1 MSERGQIF
9 PLILFGATGDLA
21 QRMLLPSLYHL
32 HRDGLLPP
40 GLKILATGRTELS
53 RAAFLK
59 LTRDNLAKRV
69 DAADLTEEAF
79 AGLSERITYQ
89 NADARDGESLRLLA
103 ADVRPQLGPNRLFY
117 LSTAPDLYGPI
128 AKALAQ
134 SQLVTPQSRIVLEK
148 PIGSDLASSRR
159 VNAEVGAVFQE
170 EQIFRVDHYLG
181 KETVQNLLAMRF
193 ANTLF
198 EPLWNARSIEH
209 VQITVA
215 ETVGAEGRADYYDKA
230 GALRDMVQNHLVQL
244 LCLVAMEP
252 PARYEPDA
260 VRNEKIKVL
269 KSLRPISPADVALKT
284 VAGQYG
290 DGAGMRG
297 YAQELGR
304 PSTTE
309 TFVAIKAEIDNW
321 RWAGAPFYLRTGK
334 CMPQRFSE
342 IVIQFKPVP
351 YSIFQALARP
361 LAPNK
366 LIIRLQPDENI
377 RLLTMA
383 KEPGLTREGL
393 KLREVGLNLSLVETF
408 AGERRRI
415 AYERLMLDAMDGDS
429 TLFVRRDEIES
440 AWEWVDSIRE
450 AWRATGAAPKI
461 YPSGALGPTSAIALI
476 ERDGRSWHE

>member
-1 MSERGQIF
+1 MSDTGQTF

-32 HRDGLLPP
+32 HRDGLLRREVQ
-40 GLKILATGRTELS
+40 ILATGRS
-53 RAAFLK
+53 DHDRDAFLA
-59 LTRDNLAKRV
+59 LTESNLKKRL
-69 DAADLTEEAF
+69 DAADFDAKAF
-79 AGLSERITYQ
+79 SEFAARMDFAS
-89 NADARDGESLRLLA
+89 ADARDLQALVNLVKKPGMK
-103 ADVRPQLGPNRLFY
+103 LGAKRLFY

-128 AKALAQ
+128 ANALANAE
-134 SQLVTPQSRIVLEK
+134 LVTPQSRIVLEK
-148 PIGSDLASSRR
+148 PIGSDLASSKR
-159 VNAEVGAVFQE
+159 VNADVGAAFQE
-170 EQIFRVDHYLG
+170 HQIFRVDHYLG
-181 KETVQNLLAMRF
+181 KETVQNLLALRF

-215 ETVGAEGRADYYDKA
+215 ETVGLETRADYYDKA
-230 GALRDMVQNHLVQL
+230 GALRDMVQNHMVQL

-269 KSLRPISPADVALKT
+269 KSLRPIGAADAPLKT

-290 DGAGMRG
+290 SANGGDS
-297 YAQELGR
+297 YAKELGR
-304 PSTTE
+304 ASDTE

-321 RWAGAPFYLRTGK
+321 RWAGVPFYLRTGK
-334 CMPQRFSE
+334 RMPQRFSE

-351 YSIFQALARP
+351 YSIFHTLAQP

-377 RLLTMA
+377 RLMTMA

-393 KLREVGLNLSLVETF
+393 RLREVGLNLSLTDAF
-408 AGERRRI
+408 SGERRRI
-415 AYERLMLDAMDGDS
+415 AYERLMLDAIDGDG
-429 TLFVRRDEIES
+429 TLFVRRDEVDS
-440 AWEWVDSIRE
+440 AWDWIDSIRE
-450 AWRATGAAPKI
+450 AWRATGAKPKLYTAGTI
-461 YPSGALGPTSAIALI
+461 GPTAAIALI

>member
-1 MSERGQIF
+1 MSKAGHIF

-32 HRDGLLPP
+32 HRDGLLRP
-40 GLKILATGRTELS
+40 GLQILATGRTELT
-53 RAAFLK
+53 RDAFLK
-59 LTRDNLAKRV
+59 LTRENLAKRIE
-69 DAADLTEEAF
+69 AADLTEAAF
-79 AGLSERITYQ
+79 AGLSERITYHS
-89 NADARDGESLRLLA
+89 ADARDSESLREMTHDLRA
-103 ADVRPQLGPNRLFY
+103 RFGPERLFY

-128 AKALAQ
+128 AQALA
-134 SQLVTPQSRIVLEK
+134 LADLITPQARIVLEK

-159 VNAEVGAVFQE
+159 VNADVGAVFHE
-170 EQIFRVDHYLG
+170 DQIFRVDHYLG

-215 ETVGAEGRADYYDKA
+215 ETVGVEGRADYYDKA

-269 KSLRPISPADVALKT
+269 KSLRPILPADAALKT
-284 VAGQYG
+284 VSGQYG
-290 DGAGMRG
+290 DGGGIAG
-297 YAQELGR
+297 YARELGR

-321 RWAGAPFYLRTGK
+321 RWAGVPFYLRTGK

-351 YSIFQALARP
+351 YSIFHTLARP
-361 LAPNK
+361 LQPNK

-377 RLLTMA
+377 KLLTMA

-415 AYERLMLDAMDGDS
+415 AYERLMLDAIDGDS
-429 TLFVRRDEIES
+429 TLFVRRDEIET
-440 AWEWVDSIRE
+440 AWEWIDSIRE
-450 AWRATGAAPKI
+450 AWRATGAGVKI
-461 YPSGALGPTSAIALI
+461 YPAGALGPTAAIALI